1 VFSLGANHDSLAC
14 IGGHDAAEATH
25 DDGISRSVPGQA
37 RSDHQLEARTGGARR
52 QDRLGVDRRRD
63 RAALRRSGPAR
74 DSARFVIE
82 LLLLKHIYG
91 LSDEGVCE
99 RWVHDPYFQY
109 FTGEEFFQHEFPH
122 ERSDLSHWR
131 KRLGDRLELLLA
143 ESLRVAHA
151 SGALRT
157 KDLARVTIDT
167 TVQPKNVTFPTDA
180 KLLHAAIKGLNR
192 MARKHAVQLRQSYL
206 RVAKHAAMMAGR
218 YAHAKQF
225 NRHRRQL
232 RILRTRLGR
241 IIRDI
246 HRKIAGQPTLEGAFE
261 WPLARAS
268 QIRSQQQRQRGWKL
282 YSFHA
287 PEVECIGKGKA
298 SAPYEFGVKVS
309 VATTNARA
317 PGGQFVLHAKAL
329 PGNPYDGHTLR
340 SAIEDTERLTG
351 REIERAYVDKGYR
364 GHDAPNPHR
373 VFISGQKRGVFGTI
387 KRELRRRS
395 AIEPVIGHMKAEGHL
410 GRCYLKGSAGDAA
423 NAILTAVGHNLRLV
437 LAWLRILLR
446 LILIALRSAITAQ
459 PKLNMAS

>member
-1 VFSLGANHDSLAC
+1 MRPKKHETTRVGDLFRARLDQIINLKHELAQLAGAIDWDWIDGEIAPLYSDKGRPGIETRFA
-14 IGGHDAAEATH
+14 IG
-25 DDGISRSVPGQA
+25 
-37 RSDHQLEARTGGARR
+37 
-52 QDRLGVDRRRD
+52 
-63 RAALRRSGPAR
+63 
-74 DSARFVIE
+74 

-99 RWVHDPYFQY
+99 RWVYDPYFQH
-109 FTGEEFFQHEFPH
+109 FTGEEFFQHSFPH

-131 KRLGDRLELLLA
+131 KRLGDKLELLLA

-157 KDLARVTIDT
+157 RDLARVTVDT
-167 TVQPKNVTFPTDA
+167 TVQPKNITFPTDA

-192 MARKHAVQLRQSYL
+192 LARRHGVRLRQSYI
-206 RVAKHAAMMAGR
+206 RVAKRAAMMAGR

-225 NRHRRQL
+225 NRQRRQL

-241 IIRDI
+241 LIRDI
-246 HRKIAGQPTLEGAFE
+246 RRKIAGHEPVEAAFE
-261 WPLARAS
+261 SPLSRAS
-268 QIRSQQQRQRGWKL
+268 QIRSQRQRQRGWKL

-298 SAPYEFGVKVS
+298 SAPYEFGVKASIV
-309 VATTNARA
+309 TTNARA

-340 SAIEDTERLTG
+340 AVIKDTERLTG

-364 GHDAPNPHR
+364 GHDAQNPRR
-373 VFISGQKRGVFGTI
+373 VFISGQKRGVFGAI

-410 GRCYLKGSAGDAA
+410 DRCYLKGHAGDAA
-423 NAILTAVGHNLRLV
+423 NAVLSAVGYNFRRI
-437 LAWLRILLR
+437 LAWLRILLC
-446 LILIALRSAITAQ
+446 LILAALWRALATD
-459 PKLNMAS
+459 PELKLAS

>member
-1 VFSLGANHDSLAC
+1 
-14 IGGHDAAEATH
+14 
-25 DDGISRSVPGQA
+25 
-37 RSDHQLEARTGGARR
+37 
-52 QDRLGVDRRRD
+52 
-63 RAALRRSGPAR
+63 
-74 DSARFVIE
+74 
-82 LLLLKHIYG
+82 LLLKQIYG

-99 RWVHDPYFQY
+99 RWVYDPYFQF

-151 SGALRT
+151 SGALRS
-157 KDLARVTIDT
+157 KDLARVTVDT
-167 TVQPKNVTFPTDA
+167 TVQPKNISFPTDA

-192 MARKHAVQLRQSYL
+192 LANRHGVRLRQSYV
-206 RVAKHAAMMAGR
+206 RIARRAAMMAGR

-225 NRHRRQL
+225 NRHRREL
-232 RILRTRLGR
+232 RFLRGRLGR
-241 IIRDI
+241 LIRDI
-246 HRKIAGQPTLEGAFE
+246 GRKIAGHPDLEAAFAL
-261 WPLARAS
+261 PLTRAF

-287 PEVECIGKGKA
+287 PETECIGKGKA

-309 VATTNARA
+309 IVTTNARA

-340 SAIEDTERLTG
+340 DVIDQTQKLTG

-364 GHDAPNPHR
+364 GHDTENPRR
-373 VFISGQKRGVFGTI
+373 VFISGQKRGVFGVI

-395 AIEPVIGHMKAEGHL
+395 AIEPVIGHLKAEGHL
-410 GRCYLKGSAGDAA
+410 GRCYLNGRAGDAA
-423 NAILTAVGHNLRLV
+423 NAILSAVGHNFRRI
-437 LAWLRILLR
+437 LAWLRDLLC
-446 LILIALRSAITAQ
+446 LFLIAIVRTLISRSA
-459 PKLNMAS
+459 LNPAY